1 MACRAWCWTS
11 LILAAS
17 FLTTGFPQTFGQTSP
32 PASQERVKESAS
44 QVRWEFDAGA

>member
-1 MACRAWCWTS
+1 MAYRAWCWTS

-17 FLTTGFPQTFGQTSP
+17 FLTTGIPQTLGQTSL
-32 PASQERVKESAS
+32 PASQQSVKESMS

>member
-1 MACRAWCWTS
+1 MAYRAWCWAS

-17 FLTTGFPQTFGQTSP
+17 FLPVGFPQTFGQTSP
-32 PASQERVKESAS
+32 AASQQSVKESGP